1 MNSSLIASG
10 SEAPQSNTEWGCSAH
25 ERAVKPVTMQ
35 ARIFLGQEEDEQLRD
50 LVMSMVGNPLVIL
63 IKLADRLHNMRTVY
77 ALKPNKARAVAA
89 ETRQLWC
96 SLAERLGILPLKV
109 IQAPSFVVRP
119 GPMHV
124 HLSASSF
131 LP

>member
-1 MNSSLIASG
+1 M
-10 SEAPQSNTEWGCSAH
+10 
-25 ERAVKPVTMQ
+25 
-35 ARIFLGQEEDEQLRD
+35 FLEQEEDEQLRD

-109 IQAPSFVVRP
+109 
-119 GPMHV
+119 MH
-124 HLSASSF
+124 HETLECRLYLATALTTWQSAWASC
-131 LP
+131 P

>member
-1 MNSSLIASG
+1 MILSDLFAISGLVGPPGRVLRSMLGSLRPFA
-10 SEAPQSNTEWGCSAH
+10 W
-25 ERAVKPVTMQ
+25 Q
-35 ARIFLGQEEDEQLRD
+35 ARIFLEQEEDEQLRD

-109 IQAPSFVVRP
+109 LPHETCKNWQCISEF
-119 GPMHV
+119 
-124 HLSASSF
+124 SAA
-131 LP
+131 L

>member
-1 MNSSLIASG
+1 
-10 SEAPQSNTEWGCSAH
+10 
-25 ERAVKPVTMQ
+25 MQ

-109 IQAPSFVVRP
+109 MKAPSFAFGP
-119 GPMHV
+119 GLTYV
-124 HLSASSF
+124 HIWRLPSS
-131 LP
+131 PQ